1 MSIKNVVSE
10 LSLTTARFF
19 MDVFS
24 QIRLSSLRIFNDL
37 LFKKDLYVG
46 WAKVETPICLSTH
59 SLLSVLYFALLLGT
73 FS

>member
-10 LSLTTARFF
+10 SRLTTARFF

-24 QIRLSSLRIFNDL
+24 QIRFSSLRIFNL

-46 WAKVETPICLSTH
+46 WARVETPMCLSTH
-59 SLLSVLYFALLLGT
+59 SLLSVVYFALLLGT